1 MTTSMDTTGLPHPA
15 NRIPLVG
22 DVVGTS
28 PATPVQDAMRQAREL
43 GPIFARQFFGNDVVF
58 VSGADLVAEVADE
71 DRFAKHVAPS
81 LARIRAIAGDGLFT
95 AFNDEP
101 NWQKA
106 HDILLPAFSLQSMRG
121 YHPAML
127 AVANRLVASWDEHV
141 DRRPVEVAD
150 DMTRLTLDTIG
161 LTGFAF
167 DFESFQRPDP
177 HPFVQALVRGLAHA
191 QAKARELPWIGPIL
205 NKGADE
211 QFAKDAEFLA
221 GVVDDVIRE
230 RKESGDA
237 STDDLLGLMLNA
249 PHPVDGTVLDDTN
262 IRNQV
267 ITFLIAG
274 HETTSGALSFALHY
288 LVKNPTVLAKAQ
300 AEVDALWGDQ
310 ESPQP
315 TYEEVG
321 KLRYVRQVLNEAL
334 RLWPT
339 AAAFSR
345 EAIVDTTIGGH
356 PIKKGQ
362 WVVVLAPMLHRDK
375 VWGDNVEAFDPG
387 RFDPEREK
395 ARPVHA
401 FKPFG
406 TGERACIGRQ
416 FALHE
421 ATLLLGMIIHRYRL
435 LDTFDYQLKIKET
448 LTLKPTGFRLNL
460 ARRTER
466 VKPAVAAATR
476 ETSKAAGRAKQGTT
490 LTVLHGSNLGT
501 CRAMAR
507 QLADEGEDRGFTAV
521 AAPLDEFT
529 GKLPSDGPVVVVA
542 ASYNGKPTD
551 DAAKFVAWLDST
563 SDDLSGVS
571 FAVLGVGDRN
581 WAATY
586 QHVPTRLD
594 ARLSELGGVRL
605 VDRCEADAS
614 GDLTGDIES
623 WSDLLWTELLARYG
637 DPDAAPLAE
646 DSSDRL
652 YDVRVI
658 TGPVTAALDARYEV
672 APMTVLANDELV
684 DVDSPLGRSKRHLRI
699 QLPAGVTYRT
709 GDHLT
714 VVPDN
719 PSDLVD
725 RVAARFG
732 LDLDL
737 VVAINPRQKTRRAIP
752 VDRPVTIRQL
762 LTHFV
767 ELQNPAT
774 PAQIKVL
781 ADGNP
786 CPPEK
791 AALAALTETELS
803 LLELLEQN
811 PACQLAPADFLEM
824 LSPIQARHYS
834 ISSSA
839 LLTPGEIEL
848 IVGVVSGPS
857 RTGSGEFHGVSSYYL
872 SRLAAGEQLRARV
885 DKAREAFQ
893 APADL
898 SVPVIY
904 VSAGTGLAPFRGF
917 IGDRAAEQAAG
928 KALGPGLCYFGIRHP
943 DVDYLHRAEL
953 EAAEKAGVISMR
965 PAFSRAEV
973 DGVKYVQDRIAV
985 DGDEIWAAMEAGGR
999 VYICGDG
1006 KGMAPAVR
1014 EAFKSIHRG
1023 HGSGDDQ
1030 AWLDGLIAEDRYVED
1045 VWAG

>member
-15 NRIPLVG
+15 NRIPVVG
-22 DVVGTS
+22 DVIGTS
-28 PATPVQDAMRQAREL
+28 PNTPIQDAMRQCREL
-43 GPIFARQFFGNDVVF
+43 GPIFTRSFFGNDVVF
-58 VSGADLVAEVADE
+58 VAGADMVAEVADE

-127 AVANRLVASWDEHV
+127 EVANRLIASWDEHLG
-141 DRRPVEVAD
+141 RRPVEVVD

-230 RKESGDA
+230 RKESGDS

-249 PHPVDGTVLDDTN
+249 PHPTQGTVLDDTN

-288 LVKNPTVLAKAQ
+288 LVKNPAVLARAQ

-334 RLWPT
+334 RMWPT

-362 WVVVLAPMLHRDK
+362 WVVVLAPMLHRDA
-375 VWGDNVEAFDPG
+375 VWGDNVEAFDPS

-435 LDTFDYQLKIKET
+435 LDTFNYQLKIKET
-448 LTLKPTGFRLNL
+448 LTLKPTGFRLEL

-466 VKPAVAAATR
+466 VQPVQAAATR
-476 ETSKAAGRAKQGTT
+476 EATHAAGRAKQGTT

-529 GKLPSDGPVVVVA
+529 GKLPTDGPVVVVA

-551 DAAKFVAWLDST
+551 DAAQFVAWLNDT
-563 SDDLSGVS
+563 SDDLSAVS
-571 FAVLGVGDRN
+571 YAVLGVGDRN

-586 QHVPTRLD
+586 QHIPTRID
-594 ARLSELGGVRL
+594 ARFAELGASRL

-614 GDLTGDIES
+614 GDLTGDIEA
-623 WSDLLWTELLARYG
+623 WSDLLWSELLARYG
-637 DPDAAPLAE
+637 DPDAAPVE
-646 DSSDRL
+646 TDGDDRL

-672 APMTVLANDELV
+672 GPMEVLANEELV
-684 DVDSPLGRSKRHLRI
+684 DVESPMGRSKRHLRI
-699 QLPAGVTYRT
+699 QLPEGVTYRT

-719 PSDLVD
+719 PEDVVA

-732 LDLDL
+732 LNLDL

-781 ADGNP
+781 AECNP

-791 AALAALTETELS
+791 AALEGLAETDLS

-811 PACQLAPADFLEM
+811 PACQLAPEMFLEM

-839 LLTPGEIEL
+839 LAKPGEVEL

-872 SRLAAGEQLRARV
+872 SRLAAGDQLRARV
-885 DKAREAFQ
+885 DPARAAFQ
-893 APADL
+893 APADTT
-898 SVPVIY
+898 VPVIY

-917 IGDRAAEQAAG
+917 IGDRAVQAASG
-928 KALGPGLCYFGIRHP
+928 QQLGAGLCYFGVRHP

-973 DGVKYVQDRIAV
+973 DGVKYVQDRIAA
-985 DGDEIWAAMEAGGR
+985 DGDEVWAALAAGGR

-1014 EAFKSIHRG
+1014 EAFKSIHRA

-1030 AWLDGLIAEDRYVED
+1030 EWLDGLIAEDRYVED

>member
-15 NRIPLVG
+15 NRIPVVG
-22 DVVGTS
+22 DVIGTS
-28 PATPVQDAMRQAREL
+28 PNTPIQDAMKQCREL
-43 GPIFARQFFGNDVVF
+43 GPIFTRSFFGNDVVF
-58 VSGADLVAEVADE
+58 VAGADMVAEVADE

-127 AVANRLVASWDEHV
+127 QVANRLIASWDEHLG
-141 DRRPVEVAD
+141 RKPVEVVD

-230 RKESGDA
+230 RKESGDT

-249 PHPVDGTVLDDTN
+249 PHPTEGTVLDDTN

-288 LVKNPTVLAKAQ
+288 LVKNPAVLAKAQ

-310 ESPQP
+310 DSPQP
-315 TYEEVG
+315 SYEEVG

-334 RLWPT
+334 RMWPT

-362 WVVVLAPMLHRDK
+362 WVVVLAPMLHRDA
-375 VWGDNVEAFDPG
+375 VWGDNVEAFDPS

-435 LDTFDYQLKIKET
+435 LDTFNYQLKIKET
-448 LTLKPTGFRLNL
+448 LTLKPTGFRLDL

-466 VKPAVAAATR
+466 VQPVQAAAAKEATQ
-476 ETSKAAGRAKQGTT
+476 TAGRAKQGTT

-529 GKLPSDGPVVVVA
+529 GKLPTDGPVVVVA

-551 DAAKFVAWLDST
+551 DAAQFVPWLNSAT
-563 SDDLSGVS
+563 DDLSAVS
-571 FAVLGVGDRN
+571 YAVLGVGDRN

-586 QHVPTRLD
+586 QFIPTQLD
-594 ARLSELGGVRL
+594 ARFAELGATRL

-614 GDLTGDIES
+614 GDLTGDIEA
-623 WSDLLWTELLARYG
+623 WSDKLWGELLTKYG
-637 DPDAAPLAE
+637 DPDAAPVVE
-646 DSSDRL
+646 DTSDRL

-672 APMTVLANDELV
+672 GPMTVLANSELV
-684 DVDSPLGRSKRHLRI
+684 DVESPMGRSKRHLRI
-699 QLPAGVTYRT
+699 QLPEGVTYRT

-719 PSDLVD
+719 PEDLVA

-732 LDLDL
+732 LNLDL

-781 ADGNP
+781 AECNP

-791 AALAALTETELS
+791 AALEAITETEQS

-811 PACQLAPADFLEM
+811 PACQLAPEMFLEM

-839 LLTPGEIEL
+839 LAKPGEVEL
-848 IVGVVSGPS
+848 IVGVLSGPS

-872 SRLAAGEQLRARV
+872 SRLAAGDQLRARV
-885 DKAREAFQ
+885 DPARAAFQ
-893 APADL
+893 APADTT
-898 SVPVIY
+898 VPVIY

-917 IGDRAAEQAAG
+917 IGDRAVQAASG
-928 KALGPGLCYFGIRHP
+928 KELGAGLCYFGVRHP

-953 EAAEKAGVISMR
+953 EAAEQAGVISMR

-973 DGVKYVQDRIAV
+973 DGVKYVQDRIAA
-985 DGDEIWAAMEAGGR
+985 DGDEVWAALEAGGR

-1014 EAFKSIHRG
+1014 EAFKTIHRA

-1030 AWLDGLIAEDRYVED
+1030 EWLDGLIAEDRYVED